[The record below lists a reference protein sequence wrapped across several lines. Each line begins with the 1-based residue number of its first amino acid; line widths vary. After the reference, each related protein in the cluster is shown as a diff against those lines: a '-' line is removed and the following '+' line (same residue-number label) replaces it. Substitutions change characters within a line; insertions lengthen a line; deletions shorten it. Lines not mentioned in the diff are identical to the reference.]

1 MDQNHSAKIANLK
14 TCDETDENNSNGP
27 TGCPKRKTNSSW
39 SPTEEV
45 EELTNLNTKLSRYID
60 RVRSLHGENR
70 KLTSYAASIEESR
83 MKESEQIHVLYREK
97 IQALKD
103 EKEKLSRKVANLGT
117 SYENIRKENDKLK
130 DNIACVDKELKARNE
145 KQLVLEKE
153 MNTLRK
159 NSSNFSKVKNKL
171 EIVYCKM
178 KQDEISFSE
187 QLKEFSVKIE
197 RMSLE
202 CQNLHERLKVN
213 SVLLNQKLVEQKETI
228 EKSYQEEDS
237 NDQIKSIVVSFQ
249 ERILEEKNNERANS
263 GLISKLLTE
272 ISENIEF
279 INLQEYKIENNKS
292 KLKNLNMKVK
302 YLLEEQDA
310 IKEKL
315 RLLKTQQVSNSMNQK
330 QEVQEKEGEIEVIME
345 KIRKQAED
353 MENLVLEKQGL
364 DAEIAVFKK
373 LVETEEERLGVTK
386 DDGRKYKK
394 SPHFTF
400 VEEKEKTARREIVL
414 SERQL

>member
-1 MDQNHSAKIANLK
+1 MDQSHSAKIANLK
-14 TCDETDENNSNGP
+14 TCDETDENDSNDP
-27 TGCPKRKTNSSW
+27 TGCPKKNSSL

-153 MNTLRK
+153 INTLRK

-263 GLISKLLTE
+263 GLISKLQTE

-400 VEEKEKTARREIVL
+400 VEEKEKTVRREIVL